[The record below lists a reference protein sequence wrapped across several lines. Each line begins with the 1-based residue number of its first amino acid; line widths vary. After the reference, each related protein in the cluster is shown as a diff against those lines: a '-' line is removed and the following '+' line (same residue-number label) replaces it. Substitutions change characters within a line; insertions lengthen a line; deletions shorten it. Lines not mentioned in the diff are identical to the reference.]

1 MLVTVKR
8 VIDGDTFETEDGK
21 FVRLSRFDAPELH
34 EAGGKEMTAHLRQ
47 LIAGKDVRI
56 EQVGISYG
64 RLVAEVWLD
73 DISVNY
79 EMGWY
84 LEELEGKKG

>member
-21 FVRLSRFDAPELH
+21 FVRLSRFDAPELR
-34 EAGGKEMTAHLRQ
+34 EVGGKEMAAHLRQ

-56 EQVGISYG
+56 EQVGTSYG

-73 DISVNY
+73 DESVVRAL
-79 EMGWY
+79 G
-84 LEELEGKKG
+84 